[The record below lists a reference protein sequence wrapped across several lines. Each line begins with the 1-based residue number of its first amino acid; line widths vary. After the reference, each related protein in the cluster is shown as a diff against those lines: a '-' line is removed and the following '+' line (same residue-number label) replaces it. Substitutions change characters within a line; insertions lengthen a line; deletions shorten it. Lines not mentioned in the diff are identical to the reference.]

1 MLCELVAAQKQ
12 GKTIQVIG
20 VGWPGPSEKEFHFPR
35 HLNEALDDW
44 EDVRYTQRLREPAAV
59 LSDKQHGTAGKLE
72 LMEVADDSILGKVK
86 NSSFFKKCWP
96 PEERPTNPSSWV
108 EERWNGVSEAVSG
121 SAQLASTLVA
131 SINPAVR
138 STTEPMPAG
147 SSATSGGARL
157 AMPTRTAA

>member
-1 MLCELVAAQKQ
+1 M
-12 GKTIQVIG
+12 IG
-20 VGWPGPSEKEFHFPR
+20 VGWPGQSEKEFHFPR

-59 LSDKQHGTAGKLE
+59 LADKQHGTAGKLE
-72 LMEVADDSILGKVK
+72 LSQVADGSILGKVK
-86 NSSFFKKCWP
+86 NSCLFKKCWP

-121 SAQLASTLVA
+121 SAQLAGTLVS
-131 SINPAVR
+131 SITPGVR
-138 STTEPMPAG
+138 STTEPVRAD
-147 SSATSGGARL
+147 SSATSRGARL